1 MIARTDRV
9 LRFRGQYYRLVRGRP
24 VGDIPEELRKNLLLA
39 GLIRAESTKV
49 EKPVAKKSTTK
60 KRGSK
65 KQERLEDVIERRTDV
80 DAEDSGEERVF
91 AWSEGG
97 ADNSA
102 E

>member
-60 KRGSK
+60 KRRSK
-65 KQERLEDVIERRTDV
+65 KKEEVEERRTDV